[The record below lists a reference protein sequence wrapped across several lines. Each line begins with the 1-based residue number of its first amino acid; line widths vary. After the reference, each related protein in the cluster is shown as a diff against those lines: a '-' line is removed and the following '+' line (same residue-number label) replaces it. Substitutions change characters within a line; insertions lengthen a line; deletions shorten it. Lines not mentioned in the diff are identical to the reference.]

1 MSRLQLTA
9 SQRRR
14 LEHVLQTARGAGLF
28 RRVLAIL
35 EVDSGRSIAETAR
48 LLRTSRVTI
57 YHWIGRFQ
65 RTREPTSLVDHRGGN
80 RPSLGMRSFRTSF
93 APVWAIVPSHSV
105 TRRSN
110 GRSPCLGNTWHAGA
124 GFAPRRVR
132 SGGSCMPWA
141 TFGSDPGTYSTRIP

>member
-14 LEHVLQTARGAGLF
+14 LEHVLRTARGAGLF

-48 LLRTSRVTI
+48 LLRTSRVTV

-65 RTREPTSLVDHRGGN
+65 RTRDPTSLVDHRRGN
-80 RPSLGMRSFRTSF
+80 RPPSGMRSFRTSF
-93 APVWAIVPSHSV
+93 APVWAIPAADSHV
-105 TRRSN
+105 AHRFTMD
-110 GRSPCLGNTWHAGA
+110 SPGGFSPAGPLA
-124 GFAPRRVR
+124 NRLRN
-132 SGGSCMPWA
+132 
-141 TFGSDPGTYSTRIP
+141 